1 MHPILFRI
9 PLPDMPLK
17 LWWALAAAAVIALVY
32 AAASWKQGARAAATT
47 GLLAAAGAAVGGWLW
62 RETAWELESLP
73 IYSYGVMLGLS
84 LVVGWYLT
92 LGLAERDFGAEY
104 KETLA
109 NCYIVTAISAIA
121 VARLLY
127 VVTNLDEFDS
137 LTDVF
142 AMRRGGLVAYGGFLG
157 GFLGSLL
164 FLRANGLRLMPW
176 ADVAVPS
183 LASGLL
189 ITRIGCYMF
198 GCDFGKPL
206 SESAPAWLKSL
217 GTFPRWDEGTL
228 AHGTGSPA
236 WVQHVQERG
245 LSLDSTASLP
255 VHPTQLYESAV
266 GLGLLVLL
274 LLMRRRQTFRGQIFL
289 VFTFAYG
296 IARFALEMLRDDAE
310 RGAYGPTLGAHV
322 LLPLSFLAFAIA
334 YSASFARTVADS
346 TLRTVTRLV
355 SFIPA
360 VVVFLALRPSSFA
373 SETLIQLSTSQW
385 VALTTGIAAAI
396 AYAILHKAAE
406 LHPMSSME
414 IGLALEPKP
423 KSEVQSG

>member
-17 LWWALAAAAVIALVY
+17 LWWALAAAAVLALVY
-32 AAASWKQGARAAATT
+32 AAASLKQGERGSALFGAV
-47 GLLAAAGAAVGGWLW
+47 AAGGAGIAGWLY
-62 RETAWELESLP
+62 RGTEYHFETLP

-92 LGLAERDFGAEY
+92 LGLAERDFGEKH

-109 NCYIVTAISAIA
+109 NCYIVTAVAAI
-121 VARLLY
+121 VMARLLY
-127 VVTNLDEFDS
+127 VVTNGDEFDS
-137 LTDVF
+137 LADVF

-157 GFLGSLL
+157 GFLGSFLYLRSRGMRLL
-164 FLRANGLRLMPW
+164 PW

-206 SESAPAWLKSL
+206 SETAPAWLKKL
-217 GTFPRWDEGTL
+217 GTFPHWAEGTL
-228 AHGTGSPA
+228 DHGAGSPA
-236 WVQHVQERG
+236 WVQHVQQRG
-245 LSLDSTASLP
+245 LSLDAEASLP

-266 GLGLLVLL
+266 GLLLLATLLLV
-274 LLMRRRQTFRGQIFL
+274 RRQQKFRGQIFL

-296 IARFALEMLRDDAE
+296 VLRFLLEILRDDVE
-310 RGAYGPTLGAHV
+310 RGEYGPSLAAHI
-322 LLPLSFLAFAIA
+322 LLPLALAGFAIA
-334 YSASFARTVADS
+334 YSTSLARTIKDS
-346 TLRTVTRLV
+346 TLRTLTKVA
-355 SFIPA
+355 SFVPA
-360 VVVFLALRPSSFA
+360 VVAFLALRPESFA
-373 SETLIQLSTSQW
+373 EQQLIQLSTSQW

-396 AYAILHKAAE
+396 AYGILQNAAL
-406 LHPMSSME
+406 LHPESAMA
-414 IGLALEPKP
+414 IGLTMNDEPHKEALG
-423 KSEVQSG
+423 S